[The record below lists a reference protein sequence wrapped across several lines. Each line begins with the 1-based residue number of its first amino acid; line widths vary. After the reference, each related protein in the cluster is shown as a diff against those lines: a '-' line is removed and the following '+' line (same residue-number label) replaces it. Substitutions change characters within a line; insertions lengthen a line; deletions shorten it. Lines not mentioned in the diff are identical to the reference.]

1 VAEDLYDLEL
11 KISKFLRAGVLVA
24 GALLLVGWIGMIL
37 THTDGLS
44 SFHFYQEMKLADLWN
59 EAVSSGHWPALV
71 SYVGLACLISLPVL
85 RVLLTSILFFGQR
98 EKLLGSIAL
107 VVLLLLLLSFSQG
120 IEL

>member
-1 VAEDLYDLEL
+1 MGEELHVLEL
-11 KISKFLRAGVLVA
+11 KIARFLRAGVLVS

-37 THTDGLS
+37 THSEGLS
-44 SFHFYQEMKLADLWN
+44 GLHEYRAASLRELW
-59 EAVSSGHWPALV
+59 EISLQTRHWPSVV
-71 SYVGLACLISLPVL
+71 SYVGLGCLISLPVL
-85 RVLLTSILFFGQR
+85 RVLLTSILFFRQR